1 MDRPGAYNCVM
12 LLAVDIGNTNVKF
25 AVFDGE
31 RMVASDRLPTS
42 ASNSPSDT
50 AASMCAALA
59 RHGVRES
66 DIDSVSLCSVVPPVT
81 TMMERTAADIFKVD
95 ALDVKKARNRGITL
109 DVDKPDGVGTDR
121 IVNAAAAY
129 GLHGGPG
136 IVVDFGTATTFDV
149 VTEDGAFIG
158 GVIAPGIALSS
169 EALTERAAQ
178 LPPIEPVFPDKVI
191 GRDTDQAMRSG
202 LMYGYLGLMEG
213 LIGRIREEIGA
224 DARVIATG
232 GLVEHIAERTGII
245 DVVEPDL
252 TLQGLRLIWE
262 LNRGQVG

>member
-1 MDRPGAYNCVM
+1 M
-12 LLAVDIGNTNVKF
+12 LLAVDVGNTNMKL

-31 RMVASDRLPTS
+31 RIMASDRIPTDASESPPS
-42 ASNSPSDT
+42 AGALICD
-50 AASMCAALA
+50 ALA
-59 RHGVRES
+59 RHGVREH
-66 DIDSVSLCSVVPPVT
+66 DINGIAFCSVVPPLT
-81 TMMERTAADIFKVD
+81 TMLERVATDQFKVG
-95 ALDVKKARNRGITL
+95 ALDAKTARNRGVTV

-129 GLHGGPG
+129 GLHGGPS

-149 VTEDGAFIG
+149 VTEGGVFIG
-158 GVIAPGIALSS
+158 GVIAPGIALAS

-178 LPPIEPVFPDKVI
+178 LPPIEPVFPKNVI

-213 LIGRIREEIGA
+213 LIGRIRAEIGA
-224 DARVIATG
+224 EARVIATG
-232 GLVEHIAERTGII
+232 GLAELIAGRSETI
-245 DVVEPDL
+245 DILEPDL

-262 LNRGQVG
+262 MNDGGE

>member
-1 MDRPGAYNCVM
+1 M
-12 LLAVDIGNTNVKF
+12 LLAVDIGNTNMKF

-31 RMVASDRLPTS
+31 QILVSARLPTGES
-42 ASNSPSDT
+42 YSPSDT
-50 AASMCAALA
+50 AEYMCAELA
-59 RHGVRES
+59 RHSIREA
-66 DIDSVSLCSVVPPVT
+66 DIDGVSLCSVVPPLT
-81 TMMERTAADIFKVD
+81 TMMERAAADTFGVA
-95 ALDVKKARNRGITL
+95 ALDAKKVKHQGVTV

-129 GLHGGPG
+129 GLYGGPG

-149 VTEDGAFIG
+149 VTKDGVFIG
-158 GVIAPGIALSS
+158 GVIAPGITLAS
-169 EALTERAAQ
+169 EALTRKAAQ
-178 LPPIEPVFPDKVI
+178 LPPIEPVFPEKVI

-213 LIGRIREEIGA
+213 VIQRIRAEIGS

-232 GLVEHIAERTGII
+232 GLVETIAEGTTII
-245 DVVEPDL
+245 DELEPDL

-262 LNRGQVG
+262 LNQG

>member
-1 MDRPGAYNCVM
+1 M
-12 LLAVDIGNTNVKF
+12 LLAVDIGNTNLKF

-31 RMVASDRLPTS
+31 HMVVSDRLSTG

-50 AASMCAALA
+50 AEYMCAALA
-59 RHGVRES
+59 RHGIRES
-66 DIDSVSLCSVVPPVT
+66 DIDGVSLCSVVPPLT
-81 TMMERTAADIFKVD
+81 TMMERAAAETFGVT
-95 ALDVKKARNRGITL
+95 ALDIKRATRRGVTL

-129 GLHGGPG
+129 GLYGGPG

-149 VTEDGAFIG
+149 VTEHGVFIG
-158 GVIAPGIALSS
+158 GVIAPGISLAS
-169 EALTERAAQ
+169 EALTARAAQ
-178 LPPIEPVFPDKVI
+178 LPPIAPVFPENVI

-213 LIGRIREEIGA
+213 VIQRIRAEIGSE
-224 DARVIATG
+224 ARVIATG
-232 GLVEHIAERTGII
+232 GLVEPIAERTTFI
-245 DVVEPDL
+245 DELEPDL

-262 LNRGQVG
+262 LNQG

>member
-1 MDRPGAYNCVM
+1 M
-12 LLAVDIGNTNVKF
+12 LLAVDIGNTNLKF
-25 AVFDGE
+25 AVFDGGH
-31 RMVASDRLPTS
+31 MVVSDRLSTG

-50 AASMCAALA
+50 ADYMCAALA
-59 RHGVRES
+59 RQSIRES
-66 DIDSVSLCSVVPPVT
+66 DIDGVSLCSVVPPLT
-81 TMMERTAADIFKVD
+81 TMMERAAADIFKVSV
-95 ALDVKKARNRGITL
+95 LDVKNVTDRGITV

-129 GLHGGPG
+129 GLYGGPT

-149 VTEDGAFIG
+149 VTKDGVFIG
-158 GVIAPGIALSS
+158 GVIAPGISLAS

-178 LPPIEPVFPDKVI
+178 LPPIDPVFPDKVI

-213 LIGRIREEIGA
+213 VIQRIRAEIGTE
-224 DARVIATG
+224 ARVIATG
-232 GLVEHIAERTGII
+232 GLVETIAEQTNVI
-245 DVVEPDL
+245 DELEPDL

-262 LNRGQVG
+262 LNQG

>member
-1 MDRPGAYNCVM
+1 M

-31 RMVASDRLPTS
+31 RIVVSDRLPTG
-42 ASNSPSDT
+42 ASNS
-50 AASMCAALA
+50 AEEIGASVCTALA

-66 DIDSVSLCSVVPPVT
+66 AIEGVSLCSVVPPVT
-81 TMMERTAADIFKVD
+81 TMMERTASDVFKVD

-129 GLHGGPG
+129 GLYSGPG

-149 VTEDGAFIG
+149 VTAEGVFIG

-178 LPPIEPVFPDKVI
+178 LPPIEPVFPEKVI

-213 LIGRIREEIGA
+213 VIGRIRAEIGSP
-224 DARVIATG
+224 ARVIATG
-232 GLVEHIAERTGII
+232 GLVEHIAERTEII

-252 TLQGLRLIWE
+252 TLRGLRLIWE
-262 LNRGQVG
+262 LNRG